1 MRTAPRRYIMSI
13 AIGNQIKALRRSSG
27 MTQADFAKLLCV
39 TPQAV
44 SKWER
49 NVSYP
54 DITMLPTIAR
64 YFGISIDRLFGYD
77 DVI

>member
-1 MRTAPRRYIMSI
+1 MSLT
-13 AIGNQIKALRRSSG
+13 IGNQIKSLRQSNG
-27 MTQADFAKLLCV
+27 MTQADFAKLFCV

-64 YFGISIDRLFGYD
+64 YFGISIDRLFGFD
-77 DVI
+77 EAI